1 MIQLNPRNLLLHTP
15 GAAPAS
21 LDRGALLAELRQACD
36 ACAVDSSWLADHLL
50 DALEAKVADANEAG
64 QRLSLA
70 DVRGNLCTALRHSG
84 LGEVADAFERAPA
97 TATAAATA
105 TAQAAT
111 ADLPPPLLPTRYIT
125 PAEWEAALPAP
136 LAPLARQ
143 HLVEFETLSDLLPA
157 PVLKVRLAR
166 LLEAPDA
173 PRDDLA
179 LLGALQRLL
188 DQLPAVLA
196 AMRVL
201 VGQRWPEITPA
212 SIRLRVTDLDA
223 FVQFAV
229 PNRGRKAFRERVETL
244 IAQRL
249 AAVTPPC
256 TLLFR

>member
-64 QRLSLA
+64 QRLSPA

-97 TATAAATA
+97 TAAAPVAT
-105 TAQAAT
+105 AT

-125 PAEWEAALPAP
+125 PAEWAAALPAP

-256 TLLFR
+256 PLLFR